1 MPHNCNSKI
10 FKTFNSD
17 IDKSIS
23 KIGMFNKS
31 FWAMQQDLKH
41 GNGIGF
47 SIFSGQG
54 ITSKDKQ
61 SILDFNTVLKS
72 GVSPGRAWATTM
84 SNCSIAAQDQARQC
98 LRTKG
103 NLTELANELKVTT
116 VSAKAAEVGLKALS
130 IAGNMLLMWGISEL
144 ISGIYK
150 LATYSSTLAE
160 KASEVGSAFKESETD
175 IATYKSKIE
184 ELQRTVN
191 DSSSSYDDVKQA
203 RVELMKIQDELIDK
217 YGTEEGAVKNITDA
231 VKGQID
237 ALDELTNKEYQKMV
251 NDFNKTDFWGTI
263 ENSFKGSNFQ
273 QMLDDMEHGK
283 YKATF
288 TISGDNDFNKLLKN
302 EFGAQLTGAHGE
314 MSITGNLQD
323 VYDKLLTIQEL
334 SKQYDTGNFF
344 DSLSSSITKA
354 EDKLE
359 DYQDIWKA
367 YVLHDKI
374 LNPEKAN
381 NFDDYYKK
389 ANDTYEKYQKSV
401 EKNGFDSDITQQ
413 WAQEY
418 TSIINQAMD
427 KADSLGESGISDYF
441 RKMNQD
447 LVNEINS
454 ENFQLDF
461 KANTNGI
468 KEDISNAVK
477 EFNTSDNILNYN
489 SKTATDGQK
498 TAYETLTLYAHDY
511 HMEVEDLVALL
522 EQLGLVT
529 SQTKKDLLNKL
540 IPSRNNSSAG
550 IGATLTNSIAGVDSK
565 VATGWVNSLTEEEA
579 KLANSKEFEQALE
592 EQKEKLNG
600 ATLSAENY
608 ETALQNVKAAQEQ
621 GQSNE
626 SDILS
631 ISDTIDKLNTQL
643 KPTMDALKEA
653 YQGIFTDD
661 GFTLGDVDI
670 STFTSIKSAIDELNG
685 IDGIEVNYDD
695 FDNFVKV
702 LSDTSSTSEQVQE
715 QFDKLAT
722 SIVYS
727 TDCTE
732 MSTDTFDL
740 LCKSLYEMG
749 LTNVPEV
756 LSNIKTAQEEL
767 KTSGINLKTVTS
779 EEAKAFINEAQASD
793 IAKEYLRLYMIQKEL
808 ANNNP
813 LDTSA
818 SIQHLKELCT
828 QLGMTYNSLGK
839 TSEMMQA
846 ILSLESATNAIAAG
860 VDPGGHYT
868 AQAEAARK
876 KIEELKNSGFEDYS
890 YNFNSNNT
898 VPSTNPSSGN
908 SSASSSATSTTPSEV
923 TKEFNWI
930 ETYLE
935 AFAKKTEK
943 IMNKVSDYLSFKK
956 NISTIKSA
964 VKAVQK
970 EISANEKTLQ
980 NYQEQMNAVGLDS
993 KYIDKIKNGDLT
1005 IETITGYETNGSKDA
1020 NAQLIE
1026 KIEKYQELYSTYTS
1040 IEDTLEDLRN
1050 TEKEWLVK
1058 NLEYINEYYQ
1068 KLSDLKNLAIDKKQD
1083 NIDLKEAQGRKVTT
1097 GDYNGLISNNESY
1110 IKSLRTTYK
1119 KTNAEFNNLV
1129 KNGTI
1134 EKDSSEWFE
1143 WTEILADISSE
1154 IVQAQINTEEW
1165 KDEIED
1171 LNIQKYADVV
1181 DKLKTKNDELN
1192 DVISE
1197 REALG
1202 LEVREKDYSSLIKN
1216 NDSQIK
1222 QLEKQNA
1229 LLAEYQSQ
1237 VQKGSDRW
1245 KEFQDQI
1252 DSNNSS
1258 IRQLNQST
1266 TELINNIANIPI
1278 EKRDDDLETSSDR
1291 LALLQKKYD
1300 NATSSKERK
1309 EILKLMEEEQKKQRE
1324 INEQAKITTKNNLAK
1339 SQNNL
1344 LNYKSEQQSK
1354 AEKSSADIKENE
1366 KYISSKQ
1373 KEFNTLSKQE
1383 SSLNKKISA
1392 IDQKIKNTK
1401 DKTLLKELNN
1411 QKKDYEKQLDEIQS
1425 QKNQVSS
1432 QLTTANK
1439 NLEKSKAELKEA
1451 EKNVST
1457 LSGFKEGE
1465 KIDTEGITD
1474 QETLKWVKEYNLAL
1488 DACEKAEYDA
1498 AVAEEEWTAQMR
1510 ENAQTRLDIIKEE
1523 YESLI
1528 DLNNSYSDA
1537 TNSFINMRKVQ
1548 GNPIEDSL
1556 YEDLIRNSQKN
1567 VDLAY
1572 AEWQKHSEQMAQND
1586 YSNDPEGYQKA
1597 LAENNRLQQAWY
1609 ESVKTAEEYL
1619 DTLMDSRIEALEE
1632 EKDKLQKLHELQE
1645 RRYKLEEAKYNLE
1658 KAKQRTNLVY
1668 NGTEFVYQA
1677 DAKSVKDAEKA
1688 LEDAEYDEL
1697 INKIDDWIDAIE
1709 AAKKDINLY
1718 DADGNPLTNT
1728 DEIIEAAKA
1737 FGDSLLDGLSKLLEN
1752 NGYTSSDVSN
1762 VPDIV
1767 AVKDEELI
1775 FTKEQ
1780 GHQLQQKFSG
1790 VSPTFTD
1797 SVHLKPRIPTS
1808 VDVNT
1813 SSHIEIN
1820 MNGNMQFNEVK
1831 NVNDLSKAIVNGQLR
1846 SSMKR
1851 ELGKRKM

>member
-1 MPHNCNSKI
+1 MQNSKI
-10 FKTFNSD
+10 FKTITDDVTRVN
-17 IDKSIS
+17 KSIGLFGLSIQNVQNKLQEIQTIGFKNAIFNASTIDISAIEKYNLLLQRNYNAQKALEIAS
-23 KIGMFNKS
+23 KGTNSATIALMESANGATISQDQLTAAQKASTLAARTQSAAYKAVSIAANMIAYALIAKGIQLASDAIDHYINRAKYAAEAMEEAQQTINASQNTLKTMSVTLSENKDKFLQLSEGVDKFSNNLHLSEEDYAEYLTISNKLAELFPSLVSGYDDQGNALLAIGANADETNEKLQYLLEV
-31 FWAMQQDLKH
+31 QQAVAQQTLIDNMDDIA
-41 GNGIGF
+41 NGIYYEVENAKNSINDMQSELSTLQEQYKYFNIDLVNSNGLISFKDEDYSKYGTAMENALTSAGIKFEKNVSAGLSNTSIQLVSASPDQLAKAQNFYDTWLEKENEYYHASKNGF
-47 SIFSGQG
+47 KKDIEEKEQSIQNSYAKITASLQSWIKDNYNYQYLSDTSSALADALIPEIKWDELESPPITAFDYQNYVEENIIKPLMEVPSEHKQEIDSMFQQLLSFEDGDLDILQFAQHLQSRLKELG
-54 ITSKDKQ
+54 ITIDLTPITADEQKSKDKLQ
-61 SILDFNTVLKS
+61 SSIESISEGGSGDFYTSTGVKVNANDYNKLQEYTKDFNTEQ
-72 GVSPGRAWATTM
+72 
-84 SNCSIAAQDQARQC
+84 I
-98 LRTKG
+98 
-103 NLTELANELKVTT
+103 ELWNSVT
-116 VSAKAAEVGLKALS
+116 L
-130 IAGNMLLMWGISEL
+130 
-144 ISGIYK
+144 
-150 LATYSSTLAE
+150 
-160 KASEVGSAFKESETD
+160 
-175 IATYKSKIE
+175 
-184 ELQRTVN
+184 
-191 DSSSSYDDVKQA
+191 
-203 RVELMKIQDELIDK
+203 
-217 YGTEEGAVKNITDA
+217 GTENAAIAIQKYEA
-231 VKGQID
+231 
-237 ALDELTNKEYQKMV
+237 AL
-251 NDFNKTDFWGTI
+251 
-263 ENSFKGSNFQ
+263 
-273 QMLDDMEHGK
+273 
-283 YKATF
+283 
-288 TISGDNDFNKLLKN
+288 
-302 EFGAQLTGAHGE
+302 
-314 MSITGNLQD
+314 
-323 VYDKLLTIQEL
+323 
-334 SKQYDTGNFF
+334 
-344 DSLSSSITKA
+344 
-354 EDKLE
+354 
-359 DYQDIWKA
+359 
-367 YVLHDKI
+367 
-374 LNPEKAN
+374 
-381 NFDDYYKK
+381 
-389 ANDTYEKYQKSV
+389 
-401 EKNGFDSDITQQ
+401 
-413 WAQEY
+413 
-418 TSIINQAMD
+418 
-427 KADSLGESGISDYF
+427 
-441 RKMNQD
+441 
-447 LVNEINS
+447 
-454 ENFQLDF
+454 
-461 KANTNGI
+461 
-468 KEDISNAVK
+468 
-477 EFNTSDNILNYN
+477 
-489 SKTATDGQK
+489 
-498 TAYETLTLYAHDY
+498 
-511 HMEVEDLVALL
+511 
-522 EQLGLVT
+522 
-529 SQTKKDLLNKL
+529 
-540 IPSRNNSSAG
+540 
-550 IGATLTNSIAGVDSK
+550 NSI
-565 VATGWVNSLTEEEA
+565 
-579 KLANSKEFEQALE
+579 FE
-592 EQKEKLNG
+592 
-600 ATLSAENY
+600 
-608 ETALQNVKAAQEQ
+608 
-621 GQSNE
+621 SNE
-626 SDILS
+626 SNIPLT
-631 ISDTIDKLNTQL
+631 ISQTLDTLNTQL
-643 KPTMDALKEA
+643 KPTFDALKTA
-653 YQGIFTDD
+653 YQDIFTDD
-661 GFTLGDVDI
+661 GFTLEDVGI

-685 IDGIEVNYDD
+685 IDGIQVNYDV
-695 FDNFVKV
+695 FDDFVKV

-749 LTNVPEV
+749 LTNAPEV

-908 SSASSSATSTTPSEV
+908 SSDSSSATSTTPSEV

-970 EISANEKTLQ
+970 EISANEKALQ

-993 KYIDKIKNGDLT
+993 KYINKIKNGDLN

-1083 NIDLKEAQGRKVTT
+1083 NIDLKEAQGKKVTT

-1110 IKSLRTTYK
+1110 IKSLRTTYT

-1134 EKDSSEWFE
+1134 EKDSNEWFE
-1143 WTEILADISSE
+1143 WTETLADISSE
-1154 IVQAQINTEEW
+1154 IIQAQINTEEW
-1165 KDEIED
+1165 KDQIED
-1171 LNIQKYADVV
+1171 LNIQKYTDAV

-1197 REALG
+1197 RESLG

-1237 VQKGSDRW
+1237 VQKGSERW
-1245 KEFQDQI
+1245 KEFQNQI

-1278 EKRDDDLETSSDR
+1278 EKREDDLETSSDR

-1324 INEQAKITTKNNLAK
+1324 INEQAKTTTKSNLST
-1339 SQNNL
+1339 SQDNL
-1344 LNYKSEQQSK
+1344 LNYKSKQQSK
-1354 AEKSSADIKENE
+1354 SEKSSADIKENE

-1401 DKTLLKELNN
+1401 DKTLLKELKN
-1411 QKKDYEKQLDEIQS
+1411 QKKDYEEQLNEIQAR
-1425 QKNQVSS
+1425 KNEVSS

-1488 DACEKAEYDA
+1488 DACEQAEYDA
-1498 AVAEEEWTAQMR
+1498 AIADEEWTAQIR
-1510 ENAQTRLDIIKEE
+1510 ENAQKRLDLIKEE
-1523 YESLI
+1523 YEALI

-1586 YSNDPEGYQKA
+1586 YSNNPEGYQKA

-1632 EKDKLQKLHELQE
+1632 EKEKLQKLHELQE

-1697 INKIDDWIDAIE
+1697 IHKIDDWIDAIE
-1709 AAKKDINLY
+1709 AAKENMNLY
-1718 DADGNPLTNT
+1718 DADGNLLTNI

-1737 FGDSLLDGLSKLLEN
+1737 FGDNLLDGLSKLLES
-1752 NGYTSSDVSN
+1752 NGYTGGDVSN
-1762 VPDIV
+1762 VPNII
-1767 AVKDEELI
+1767 AVRDEELI

-1780 GHQLQQKFSG
+1780 GEKLQQKFSG
-1790 VSPTFTD
+1790 ISPVFAD
-1797 SVHLKPRIPTS
+1797 SIHLKPTLPAPS
-1808 VDVNT
+1808 NVNAA
-1813 SSHIEIN
+1813 SHIEIN
-1820 MNGNMQFNEVK
+1820 MNGDMQFNEVQ

-1846 SSMKR
+1846 NSMKR
-1851 ELGKRKM
+1851 ELGKRKI